1 MVIIAFGM
9 ILAGVM
15 TVHRLP
21 AHVSLGDALH
31 VAGGLGRLNAVDLRF
46 DLNNRYNLWS
56 GLIGG
61 FFLMLSYFGT
71 DQSQVQRYLAG
82 SSLTQGRLGLL
93 LNGMVK
99 VPLQFL
105 ILLLGVLVF
114 AFYQFHAPPLFF
126 NPGPV
131 KQVLAGPDAP
141 AYRALE
147 ADYARTREVQRQ
159 RAAAF
164 VAARHA
170 GDAGTTAD
178 AKRRLQQA
186 QADSE
191 AVRRKGL
198 ALIEK
203 ANPGAHPS
211 DVNYIFL
218 AYVLSSLPAGLVGLV
233 LAAVFSGSM
242 SSMSGEISALGA
254 TTVVDFWRRLIGGS
268 RGAREVWV
276 GADFRFGH
284 GRQGDVALLECMGAD
299 AGFVAHTMPAVR
311 VDGARVSA
319 SAVRALLAAGEFAG
333 AMPLLGRPFAI
344 EGRIERGN
352 QLGRTL
358 GFPTA
363 NISLRGRIS
372 PILGIFAVRAGLGE
386 SACSWPGV
394 ASLGVRPTVNRVAR
408 PLLEVH
414 LFDFDGDLYGQ
425 RMTVEF
431 IAKLRDER
439 KFDDLDALK
448 TQMRRDA
455 RQARERLG
463 MNPRLAEA

>member
-1 MVIIAFGM
+1 MM
-9 ILAGVM
+9 
-15 TVHRLP
+15 RL
-21 AHVSLGDALH
+21 SRD
-31 VAGGLGRLNAVDLRF
+31 VAGACLAPGGSVVAVGAFDGLHRGHQALLAQVRARAQTLGCAPAVVSFEPLPRAYFSSTPVPRLSGLREKLKGFADAGMACTLLLRF
-46 DLNNRYNLWS
+46 DAA
-56 GLIGG
+56 
-61 FFLMLSYFGT
+61 
-71 DQSQVQRYLAG
+71 LAAM
-82 SSLTQGRLGLL
+82 SAEAFVRR
-93 LNGMVK
+93 
-99 VPLQFL
+99 
-105 ILLLGVLVF
+105 VLV
-114 AFYQFHAPPLFF
+114 
-126 NPGPV
+126 
-131 KQVLAGPDAP
+131 
-141 AYRALE
+141 
-147 ADYARTREVQRQ
+147 AR
-159 RAAAF
+159 
-164 VAARHA
+164 
-170 GDAGTTAD
+170 
-178 AKRRLQQA
+178 L
-186 QADSE
+186 
-191 AVRRKGL
+191 
-198 ALIEK
+198 
-203 ANPGAHPS
+203 
-211 DVNYIFL
+211 
-218 AYVLSSLPAGLVGLV
+218 
-233 LAAVFSGSM
+233 
-242 SSMSGEISALGA
+242 
-254 TTVVDFWRRLIGGS
+254 
-268 RGAREVWV
+268 GAREVWV

-284 GRQGDVALLECMGAD
+284 GRQGDVALLERMGAD

-372 PILGIFAVRAGLGE
+372 PIQGIFAVRAGLGE

-455 RQARERLG
+455 LQARERLG